1 MSTLMRRSY
10 HCPHTGLRVQSYACI
25 RTSDGAYEVVTC
37 TICKGVHL
45 IDPATG
51 RVLGEEEDAKVS
63 EAAMQ
68 IARRLRNAQT
78 FPPEFL
84 ICWRA
89 SDSCALD

>member
-1 MSTLMRRSY
+1 
-10 HCPHTGLRVQSYACI
+10 VQSYACI

-68 IARRLRNAQT
+68 I
-78 FPPEFL
+78 
-84 ICWRA
+84 
-89 SDSCALD
+89 